1 MGKGYPL
8 SFGFLVNTI
17 LKTKPNAL
25 RKINK
30 DWKDRNKAAI
40 KYI

>member
-8 SFGFLVNTI
+8 SLFLVNTI
-17 LKTKPNAL
+17 LKSKPNAL